1 MPTYEYRCENCGNE
15 IEVLQSIK
23 DAPLTKCPKCGKE
36 TLKKMISGGAGL
48 IFKGSGFYLTDYKN
62 NKTSNTNTSSSKSSA
77 AKTTDTKTESKSESK
92 SETKTET
99 KPTVSKDTASK

>member
-23 DAPLTKCPKCGKE
+23 DAPLTKCPKCEKE
-36 TLKKMISGGAGL
+36 ALKKMISGGAGL

-62 NKTSNTNTSSSKSSA
+62 NKSSNSSTSSSKISSA
-77 AKTTDTKTESKSESK
+77 KSSD
-92 SETKTET
+92 TKTET
-99 KPTVSKDTASK
+99 KSESKTETKAETK